1 MKKEKKNKLKNI
13 LMLSLGFSSFASAAS
28 WTVKSET
35 GRVMSFDVN
44 GVLEE
49 ATETA
54 VVCGVE
60 PVSFKQVKLWMPAHN
75 HGSSPTSLTAI
86 SDRCAR
92 VDELNFVMPG
102 SWELRVL
109 TTDGD
114 KAVFVV
120 DVP

>member
-1 MKKEKKNKLKNI
+1 MKKREKKKLENV
-13 LMLSLGFSSFASAAS
+13 LMLFLAFSSLASATS
-28 WTVKSET
+28 WTVKSES
-35 GRVMSFDVN
+35 GRVMSLEVN
-44 GVLEE
+44 GILDQ
-49 ATETA
+49 TTQTA
-54 VVCGVE
+54 IVCAAE

-92 VDELNFVMPG
+92 VNELNFVMPG

-109 TTDGD
+109 TTEGD

-120 DVP
+120 ELP